1 MKLAVIGHGYVGLVT
16 AAVFADLGNTVF
28 CVGRTPEKIANLK
41 KGILPFFEP
50 GLEEVVKKNL
60 DAHRLFFTLNFKE
73 AVLGADVI
81 FICVGTPSSA
91 SGEADLSSVFE
102 AAQKIAKNLN
112 GFSIITCKSTVPVGT
127 NREIAK
133 IITKFKPKN
142 ASFEIA
148 SCPEFLREGTALHD
162 TLNPD
167 RIVIGVDDKTSRER
181 LLELH
186 KPINGHF
193 VVTTIETAE
202 VIKYAANTML
212 ATKISFANAMS
223 MFCEAAGADVEQV
236 MEAIGLDKRIGR
248 QFLGAGIGY
257 GGSCFPK
264 DVKALLAMAR
274 QYKTSS
280 ALFSAVEETN
290 KLAHLNFINKVNIFF
305 DGKLKGVKLGVL
317 GLSFKPNTDDMR
329 DAPSIPIIKSLIG
342 NGAKVTAYDPK
353 AEENAKELLS
363 TISYVNNPYEAAK
376 DADALLIL
384 TEWNEFKQL
393 DLNKIKKLLRKPIV
407 FDGRNIYEPEK
418 MKSLGFTYFSTGR

>member
-50 GLEEVVKKNL
+50 GLEEVVKRNL
-60 DAHRLFFTLNFKE
+60 QARRLSFTLNYEE
-73 AVLGADVI
+73 AVSEVDII
-81 FICVGTPSSA
+81 FISVGTPSSA

-102 AAQKIAKNLN
+102 AAEKIAKSLKD
-112 GFSIITCKSTVPVGT
+112 FSIITCKSTVPVGT
-127 NREIAK
+127 NRKIAK
-133 IITKFKPKN
+133 ILNKFKPKK

-148 SCPEFLREGTALHD
+148 SCPEFLREGTALYD

-167 RIVIGVDDKTSRER
+167 RIVIGFDSKKARDM

-193 VVTTIETAE
+193 VTTTIETAE

-212 ATKISFANAMS
+212 ATKISFANAMA

-236 MEAIGLDKRIGR
+236 MEAIGLDQRIGR
-248 QFLGAGIGY
+248 QFLAAGIGY

-264 DVKALLAMAR
+264 DVKALVAMAR
-274 QYKTSS
+274 QYKTSDV
-280 ALFSAVEETN
+280 LFSAVEETN
-290 KLAHLNFINKVNIFF
+290 RLAHLNFVNKVDKFF
-305 DGKLKGVKLGVL
+305 SNKLKDMKIGVL
-317 GLSFKPNTDDMR
+317 GLAFKPNTDDMR
-329 DAPSIPIIKSLIG
+329 DAPSIPIINSLI
-342 NGAKVTAYDPK
+342 NKGAKIFAYDPK
-353 AEENAKELLS
+353 AKDNAQRPLP
-363 TISYVNNPYEAAK
+363 TISYVSTPYEAAE
-376 DADALLIL
+376 AAQALLIL

-393 DLNKIKKLLRKPIV
+393 DLEKIKKLLKKPVI

-418 MKSLGFTYFSTGR
+418 MKSLGFTYFGTGR